1 MAFNVLEDLLM
12 PGSIIIGVTSAA
24 LLGYGMAS
32 DNYLESI
39 KKKSPLH
46 REVIVQYRDKCLQRL
61 QHDQTR
67 ILMPDQNTLNQCSE
81 EATELAISK
90 GYADKLPGI
99 FKDAAFHLT
108 KDQLARLKAATP
120 ST

>member
-1 MAFNVLEDLLM
+1 MTFNVLEDLLM
-12 PGSIIIGVTSAA
+12 PGAIIVLVTSVT
-24 LLGYGMAS
+24 LMGFRMSMNHSFEL
-32 DNYLESI
+32 I

-46 REVIVQYRDKCLQRL
+46 REVITQYRDDCLQR
-61 QHDQTR
+61 DQNR
-67 ILMPDQNTLNQCSE
+67 ILEFEKTLDQCSE

-108 KDQLARLKAATP
+108 DDQMARLKAATP